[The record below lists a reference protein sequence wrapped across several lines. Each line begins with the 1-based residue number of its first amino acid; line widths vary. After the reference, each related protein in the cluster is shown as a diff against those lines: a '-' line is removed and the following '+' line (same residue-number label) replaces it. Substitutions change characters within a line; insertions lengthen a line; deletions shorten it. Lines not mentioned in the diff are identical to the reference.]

1 MYTKIAQIQT
11 DMLDLF
17 KNVRNI
23 LLKNPNYYTN
33 YLEVL
38 LKFHKPVQKADLSLF
53 EPDSKLDS
61 IIIPYAQNKG
71 AVRFVK
77 AIETRRVGQCFTDL
91 LDPIAVE
98 NKINLYRFEKVY
110 YSALKRNHIAISDI
124 CTLGNLNSLI
134 DYLSSQLSWIAKLK
148 NTMRS

>member
-11 DMLDLF
+11 DMINLF
-17 KNVRNI
+17 KNIRNI

-38 LKFHKPVQKADLSLF
+38 FKFHKPVQKANLSLF
-53 EPDSKLDS
+53 KPDSKLDS
-61 IIIPYAQNKG
+61 IIIPYAQTKG

-77 AIETRRVGQCFTDL
+77 AIETHRVDQPFTDL

-98 NKINLYRFEKVY
+98 NKVNQYRFEKVY
-110 YSALKRNHIAISDI
+110 YSTLKRNHIAISDI
-124 CTLGNLNSLI
+124 CTFNNLNNLI
-134 DYLSSQLSWIAKLK
+134 NYLSSQLS
-148 NTMRS
+148 

>member
-1 MYTKIAQIQT
+1 MYTNITQIQT
-11 DMLDLF
+11 DMLNLF
-17 KNVRNI
+17 KNIRNI

-38 LKFHKPVQKADLSLF
+38 LKFHKPIVKADLNLF
-53 EPDSKLDS
+53 KPDSKLDS
-61 IIIPYAQNKG
+61 VIIPWTQNKG

-77 AIETRRVGQCFTDL
+77 VIETRRTGQSFTNL

-98 NKINLYRFEKVY
+98 NKINQYRFEKVY

-124 CTLGNLNSLI
+124 CTPHNLNNLI
-134 DYLSSQLSWIAKLK
+134 NYLSKQLS
-148 NTMRS
+148 